1 MTTIAT
7 VLAVVVIAL
16 LSVVVFVSFAIYMK
30 LIEKMADDDKKTGVP
45 RMKTPPAPPINRM
58 PIYQNP
64 PAPPP
69 CRADWSLPNRIRER
83 EQQKLN
89 KL

>member
-16 LSVVVFVSFAIYMK
+16 LGVVVFVSFAIYMR
-30 LIEKMADDDKKTGVP
+30 LIEHIADNEKKGVP
-45 RMKTPPAPPINRM
+45 RMENPPPPPTNKMPVYPNPPPA
-58 PIYQNP
+58 
-64 PAPPP
+64 PP
-69 CRADWSLPNRIRER
+69 CRADWSLPKGIRER
-83 EQQKLN
+83 EQQRLN

>member
-30 LIEKMADDDKKTGVP
+30 LIENIADDEKKGMP
-45 RMKTPPAPPINRM
+45 RMENPSPPNIMPTYRTHPQAPTNFDKEQNRV
-58 PIYQNP
+58 
-64 PAPPP
+64 
-69 CRADWSLPNRIRER
+69 
-83 EQQKLN
+83 KLL
-89 KL
+89 K